1 MITNKSNPKFLLEGQ
16 ESERLYFRKLQESD
30 FENWLTFCSDPSSVE
45 YIFFAKAAPDDPAVK
60 CRTWFDRIFNRY
72 ENNLGGLNVL
82 IDKNTNEFVGQC
94 GLLIQMV
101 DGIEE
106 MEIGYSLM
114 PQHRK
119 KGYALEAAKKCRD
132 FAFENNLRNSLIS
145 TIHIDNVNSAKVAM
159 ANGMVNEKQTVF
171 MENPVN
177 IFRVFRDEWKKNYK

>member
-1 MITNKSNPKFLLEGQ
+1 MNSPKFLLEGQ
-16 ESERLYFRKLQESD
+16 QSERLSFRKLEESD
-30 FENWLTFCSDPSSVE
+30 FESWLEFCSDPSSLE
-45 YIFFAKAAPDDPAVK
+45 FMFFAKSVPDDPAVK
-60 CRTWFDRIFNRY
+60 CRMWFDKIFNRY
-72 ENNLGGLNVL
+72 ANNLGGLNAL
-82 IDKNTNEFVGQC
+82 IDKNTNEFIGQC
-94 GLLIQMV
+94 GLLIQTI

-132 FAFENNLRNSLIS
+132 FAFENNLRDSLIS

-159 ANGMVNEKQTVF
+159 GNGMSKEKETIY

-177 IFRVFRDEWKKNYK
+177 IFRISKVEWSSQLTQ